1 MVPTVISEVE
11 KDWAGTSKDLREKY
25 QEREEIRAD
34 TKPRKPKRTT
44 ISYDRGMIISLEMFY
59 YEFYTSDVFRQIHCL
74 SYIPTT
80 INGRVL

>member
-1 MVPTVISEVE
+1 LGWNFERLEGKV
-11 KDWAGTSKDLREKY
+11 
-25 QEREEIRAD
+25 QEREEIRALTD

-44 ISYDRGMIISLEMFY
+44 ISYDKGMIISLEMFY